1 MLVSAIGEQANSMNT
16 DGGGDMEGQ
25 PQGEELGEPWEGLLS
40 GQVGGSLCQEVTVEL
55 PTC

>member
-1 MLVSAIGEQANSMNT
+1 MPVSAIGEQANSMNT
-16 DGGGDMEGQ
+16 DGGGDTEGQ
-25 PQGEELGEPWEGLLS
+25 PQGEELGEPWLLT